1 MLYMKKEVVDEK
13 FDPSNLFFENFKYDK
28 WYKIYKEESKSQ
40 PEETITQRVK
50 LRRQK
55 EDVKDLSY
63 MQPLEVYEEK
73 KRGKGLKVFAS
84 NQLSTRI
91 PILSVQIKA
100 GNN

>member
-1 MLYMKKEVVDEK
+1 
-13 FDPSNLFFENFKYDK
+13 
-28 WYKIYKEESKSQ
+28 
-40 PEETITQRVK
+40 
-50 LRRQK
+50 
-55 EDVKDLSY
+55 
-63 MQPLEVYEEK
+63 MQPLEDYEEK